1 MRIRSHEPNDLP
13 QVQALV
19 ALHLSAVVP
28 GWALSAAAIAR
39 HLERDDAQPITG
51 LWVEERATVCALEGY
66 RVLALAHLLRSGD
79 RPEVNAH
86 YRGAGSIAWLVARP
100 EAPVSGRGGAGGG
113 PRALRRLGRG
123 PHLRLGHRAA
133 RAPLGRADAGPH
145 VADADAAA
153 GAGCFC
159 QRFGWDVLVPE
170 THGWRREPPRAAN
183 GTPSGR
189 EP

>member
-1 MRIRSHEPNDLP
+1 MRTIAVPDRS
-13 QVQALV
+13 
-19 ALHLSAVVP
+19 P
-28 GWALSAAAIAR
+28 GWWPAPRLPSAAAAVLEAAHERSAAWGVAR
-39 HLERDDAQPITG
+39 TYGWDTG
-51 LWVEERATVCALEGY
+51 LP
-66 RVLALAHLLRSGD
+66 VLLWGVPD
-79 RPEVNAH
+79 
-86 YRGAGSIAWLVARP
+86 AR
-100 EAPVSGRGGAGGG
+100 
-113 PRALRRLGRG
+113 
-123 PHLRLGHRAA
+123 
-133 RAPLGRADAGPH
+133 PH